1 MAEEQINQN
10 EQEAEVANPED
21 LRAQRLRKMQAIK
34 DAGGNPYGHRV
45 DGIVDSVAAKAAY
58 VDENTEVVKKVAG
71 RLVSRRIMGKS
82 LFAHILDQQG
92 RIQLYVQKNVVGDD
106 EYAAFKDLDIGDII
120 SAEGALFVTR
130 TGECSLRVNK
140 FELLSKAIRPLPE
153 KYHGLTDTEQ
163 RYRQRYLDLISNEDV
178 RKTFTMRSR
187 IVSEI
192 RNYLDSHGFMEVETP
207 MMQPLAG
214 GAAACPF
221 TTHYNAL
228 DATMY
233 LRIATELYLKR
244 LVVGGFEKVYE
255 IGRNFRNEGMDRKH
269 NPEFTSIEI
278 YQAYSDCRG
287 MMELI
292 EDMVCHVAM
301 KLYGSLTF
309 KREDGVEISLERPWR
324 VATYTDLIKAKTG
337 DDWFELPIE
346 QQRAKARELG
356 LRITDDME
364 EKDVTQEVY
373 DKAIEQTLI
382 QPTFVTRLPAFLVPL
397 AKRCEDDP
405 RFVDV
410 YELEINGQ
418 EISPG
423 YSELNDP
430 IEQRARFDQQLIGR
444 GDVEGEVNRIDED
457 FLTALEHGMPPTGGL
472 GMGIDRLVMLLTGAP
487 SIRDVILFPQMKL
500 Q

>member
-58 VDENTEVVKKVAG
+58 VDENTEVIKKVAG
-71 RLVSRRIMGKS
+71 RLISRRIMGKS

-120 SAEGALFVTR
+120 SAEGALFITR

-178 RKTFTMRSR
+178 RKTFTMRSK

-324 VATYTDLIKAKTG
+324 VATYTDLIKAKMG
-337 DDWFELPIE
+337 DDWFDLPIE
-346 QQRAKARELG
+346 TQRAKARELG

>member
-178 RKTFTMRSR
+178 RKTFTMRSK

-324 VATYTDLIKAKTG
+324 VATYTDLIKAKMG

-346 QQRAKARELG
+346 TQRAKARELG

-487 SIRDVILFPQMKL
+487 SIRDVILFPQLKTT
-500 Q
+500 

>member
-1 MAEEQINQN
+1 MSEEQVNQN
-10 EQEAEVANPED
+10 GQEPENVNPED
-21 LRAQRLRKMQAIK
+21 LRSQRLRKMQAIK

-45 DGIVDSVAAKAAY
+45 DGILDSTAAKAAY
-58 VDENTEVVKKVAG
+58 VDENTEVKVRVAG

-92 RIQLYVQKNVVGDD
+92 RIQLYVQKNIVGDD
-106 EYAAFKDLDIGDII
+106 EYAVFKDLDIGDII
-120 SAEGALFVTR
+120 TAEGELFVTR
-130 TGECSLRVNK
+130 TGECSVRVAS

-178 RKTFTMRSR
+178 RRTFTMRSR

-292 EDMVCHVAM
+292 EDLVCHVAM

-324 VATYTDLIKAKTG
+324 VATYTDLVKAKMG
-337 DDWFELPIE
+337 DDWFELPLE
-346 QQRAKARELG
+346 QNVKRPG
-356 LRITDDME
+356 
-364 EKDVTQEVY
+364 
-373 DKAIEQTLI
+373 
-382 QPTFVTRLPAFLVPL
+382 RLDCA
-397 AKRCEDDP
+397 
-405 RFVDV
+405 
-410 YELEINGQ
+410 
-418 EISPG
+418 
-423 YSELNDP
+423 
-430 IEQRARFDQQLIGR
+430 
-444 GDVEGEVNRIDED
+444 
-457 FLTALEHGMPPTGGL
+457 
-472 GMGIDRLVMLLTGAP
+472 
-487 SIRDVILFPQMKL
+487 
-500 Q
+500 